1 MLRTDLANH
10 RRATPPTPGKGNLM
24 NRYVVTPDSNRK
36 TFNPFSFTV
45 PNGAG
50 AGGLEEKPGVVG
62 SR

>member
-1 MLRTDLANH
+1 
-10 RRATPPTPGKGNLM
+10 M